1 MTYEEVV
8 ERLAL
13 CELKIRMLEKEVK
26 LLTMGRE
33 ELWKQLDR
41 QIEFAGDCLKKL
53 RKLGEIP

>member
-1 MTYEEVV
+1 MTFEEAV